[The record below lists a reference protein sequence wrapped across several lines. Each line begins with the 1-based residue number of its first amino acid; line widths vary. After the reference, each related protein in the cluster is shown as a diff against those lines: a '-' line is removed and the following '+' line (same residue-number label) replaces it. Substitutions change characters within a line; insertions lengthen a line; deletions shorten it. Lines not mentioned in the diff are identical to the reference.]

1 MQSNMQENHLTMH
14 KTVPAT
20 VTIHF
25 IDGTTQCFGF
35 EAPEI
40 DPLTSASI
48 RQVPFKNANDRQ
60 GAASTTNRV
69 EWGLL
74 MPGLDSR
81 SEALSRRL
89 LRIHAWMKP
98 SNARDD
104 SR

>member
-40 DPLTSASI
+40 DPPDFCLH
-48 RQVPFKNANDRQ
+48 
-60 GAASTTNRV
+60 STGSV
-69 EWGLL
+69 
-74 MPGLDSR
+74 
-81 SEALSRRL
+81 
-89 LRIHAWMKP
+89 
-98 SNARDD
+98 
-104 SR
+104 